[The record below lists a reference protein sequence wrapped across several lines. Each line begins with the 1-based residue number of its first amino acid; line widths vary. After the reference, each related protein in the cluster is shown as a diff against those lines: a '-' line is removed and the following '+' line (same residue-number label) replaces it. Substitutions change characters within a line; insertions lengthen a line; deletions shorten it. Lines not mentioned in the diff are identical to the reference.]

1 MEEII
6 AFSEIGEFI
15 DMPVRT
21 YSSGMYLRLAFSVA
35 IHTDPKILLIDE
47 VFAVGDEAFQ
57 KKCMEEI
64 REFQKRDK
72 TIVFVSH
79 DLNMV
84 RNLCQ
89 RSMLLNKGMVVCIGD
104 TEKVVSDY
112 LAVLQGK

>member
-1 MEEII
+1 
-6 AFSEIGEFI
+6 
-15 DMPVRT
+15 
-21 YSSGMYLRLAFSVA
+21 MYLRLVFSVA

-47 VFAVGDEAFQ
+47 VFVVGDEAFQ

-89 RSMLLNKGMVVCIGD
+89 RLMLLNEGMVISTGY
-104 TEKVVSDY
+104 TEKVIGDY
-112 LAVLQGK
+112 VAVLQGK